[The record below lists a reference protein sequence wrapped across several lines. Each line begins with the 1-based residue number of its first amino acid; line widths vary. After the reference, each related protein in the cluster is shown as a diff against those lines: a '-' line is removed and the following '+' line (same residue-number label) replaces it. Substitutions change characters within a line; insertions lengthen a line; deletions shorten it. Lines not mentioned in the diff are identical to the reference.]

1 MRDENEI
8 FFRYQLDIEGLARFL
23 YEHIISYDGDFASFY
38 ESVLS
43 FWYLLSIISF
53 MLSALFLIGIVYA
66 IIRYGQLSEIEQE
79 ALREAER
86 AFRHANAPRDEH
98 SKWGKVTTHVTS
110 TNPSDW
116 RLAIIEADI
125 MLDEMLDSLGYQGSS
140 IGEKLKG
147 ASADVF
153 RSVQD
158 AWDAHKIRNEI
169 AHRGSDFVLTK
180 RTAQEAVE
188 KYRRVFEEFKVI

>member
-23 YEHIISYDGDFASFY
+23 YEYVISYDGDFASFY

-43 FWYLLSIISF
+43 FWYLLSIVSF
-53 MLSALFLIGIVYA
+53 MISAVLLIGIVYA
-66 IIRYGQLSEIEQE
+66 LIRYGQLAEIEQG

-86 AFRHANAPRDEH
+86 AFRQVNAPKDEH
-98 SKWGKVTTHVTS
+98 SKWGKVTAHVTS

-125 MLDEMLDSLGYQGSS
+125 MLDELLDSLGYQGSS

-180 RTAQEAVE
+180 RTAQEAIE
-188 KYRRVFEEFKVI
+188 KYRRVFEEFRVI